1 MPDIDH
7 MIMATSARIH
17 VRAADTALLATANG
31 YAPDPSVF
39 EQYPP
44 FFWRS
49 EISSDRLDAYY
60 TVMDAATTLPNYAK
74 DAAEGRAVL
83 IGHNTREL
91 PIGYSLTGVLESE
104 GGVTRVLSDAY
115 ALTDDSSAAVV
126 NRMRAGVVRDISVGF
141 RTDGA
146 KCLCSICGLDMWRDW
161 DCWHIP
167 GFEYEISS
175 QGSKG
180 SNGAK
185 VMQLATG
192 LIVDAHLAEYS
203 PVYDGA
209 TPGAAILQA
218 QKAAEAGRITVSQA
232 RLIEQRYRINLPGKR
247 LVVQGVSMGAESNGN
262 GGSVLP
268 DERALQAILE
278 RAGVPS
284 DKTGLDRIQWLAD
297 EVRRLAPLAK
307 DGEQY
312 RTDLVDAGVAEAV
325 RAFGAEAGEKKRAML
340 QKADLADIKE
350 FTESWRAIGDSKLPG
365 GRATTDE
372 SGASSEGFAWKKA
385 MVGGLSKS

>member
-1 MPDIDH
+1 MPHEIDSL
-7 MIMATSARIH
+7 MVTQARIS
-17 VRAADTALLATANG
+17 VRAADSALLTTAKG
-31 YAPDPSVF
+31 RAPDPSIF
-39 EQYPP
+39 DLFAP

-60 TVMDAATTLPNYAK
+60 TVMDPATTLPNYAA

-91 PIGYSLTGVLESE
+91 PIGYSLTGVLEKD
-104 GGVTRVLSDAY
+104 GDVVRVLSDAY

-146 KCLCSICGLDMWRDW
+146 KCLCSICSLDMWRDW

-167 GFEYEISS
+167 GFEYEMSAS
-175 QGSKG
+175 GSKG
-180 SNGAK
+180 TNGAK
-185 VMQLATG
+185 VMTLATG

-218 QKAAEAGRITVSQA
+218 QKAAEAGRITANQA

-247 LVVQGVSMGAESNGN
+247 SVTPGYTQGVTM
-262 GGSVLP
+262 
-268 DERALQAILE
+268 DEKEVQALLE

-284 DKTGLDRIQWLAD
+284 DLVGI
-297 EVRRLAPLAK
+297 ERLKHLVSERDQLKPLAA
-307 DGEQY
+307 DGTQY
-312 RTDLVDAGVAEAV
+312 RTDLVAAGVAEAV
-325 RAFGAEAGEKKRAML
+325 RAFGAEKGAQKQAML
-340 QKADLADIKE
+340 ERADLADIKE
-350 FTESWRAIGDSKLPG
+350 LTSAWRAIGDAALTG

-372 SGASSEGFAWKKA
+372 SGAPNPQPLTFKK
-385 MVGGLSKS
+385 VNISGLSRS

>member
-1 MPDIDH
+1 MADIDH
-7 MIMATSARIH
+7 LIMATSARIER
-17 VRAADTALLATANG
+17 RAADSSLLTAASG
-31 YAPDPSVF
+31 FAPDPAVF
-39 EQYPP
+39 EQFPP

-60 TVMDAATTLPNYAK
+60 TVMDPATTLPNYAK

-91 PIGYSLTGVLESE
+91 PIGYSLTGVLEQD
-104 GGVTRVLSDAY
+104 GDVTRVLSDAY

-167 GFEYEISS
+167 GFEYEMSAP
-175 QGSKG
+175 GSKG

-185 VMQLATG
+185 VMALATG

-232 RLIEQRYRINLPGKR
+232 RLIESRYRINLPGKR
-247 LVVQGVSMGAESNGN
+247 IVAPGATLSKGATM
-262 GGSVLP
+262 
-268 DERALQAILE
+268 DEKELQRLLEAAGAPADLAADARAA
-278 RAGVPS
+278 
-284 DKTGLDRIQWLAD
+284 WLATRVA
-297 EVRRLAPLAK
+297 ELAQLAPLAE
-307 DGEQY
+307 DGRQY
-312 RTDLVDAGVAEAV
+312 RADLVNGAVAEAV
-325 RAFGAEAGEKKRAML
+325 RAFGAEGGEGKRAML
-340 QKADLADIKE
+340 LRMDLATIKE
-350 FTESWRAIGDSKLPG
+350 MADSWRTIGDAKLPG
-365 GRATTDE
+365 GRSSTDGE
-372 SGASSEGFAWKKA
+372 APDETFVWKKPH
-385 MVGGLSKS
+385 VGGLSRG